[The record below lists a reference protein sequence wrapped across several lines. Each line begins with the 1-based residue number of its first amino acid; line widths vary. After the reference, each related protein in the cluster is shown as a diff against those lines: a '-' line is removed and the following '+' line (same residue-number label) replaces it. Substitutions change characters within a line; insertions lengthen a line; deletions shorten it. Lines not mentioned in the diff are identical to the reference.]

1 MPDRIGAPTAGLL
14 RERLL
19 LWLLLNMDH
28 VIPTKEC
35 ERLRLRVAWHH
46 SFSNI
51 VLAYSGYNTFDNG
64 YKVSWQR
71 PKTAEVWTEDGFTAL
86 RDKVFRVFEERRA
99 RILER
104 RAHAVRFFKQKIPWG
119 SSLPWIGGTHRR

>member
-1 MPDRIGAPTAGLL
+1 MRLL
-14 RERLL
+14 RVCFANDYYY
-19 LWLLLNMDH
+19 WLLLSMDH

-51 VLAYSGYNTFDNG
+51 VLACSGCNTFDNG
-64 YKVSWQR
+64 YKVLWQR
-71 PKTAEVWTEDGFTAL
+71 PRTADALTEDGFTAL
-86 RDKVFRVFEERRA
+86 RDRVFKVFEERSA

-104 RAHAVRFFKQKIPWG
+104 YRPAFRFFNQKIPWG